1 MIKSMTA
8 YAKTEISADSLT
20 ISTEIRAY
28 NSRYLD
34 IALRLSHGYAQLE
47 ERIKKLIARHVSRGR
62 IEINVSIKDESE
74 ADAAYEVDLPR
85 ARAYYQALT
94 ALKDEFK
101 LGAAIGLE
109 HLLNGGGM
117 LKPVDIEKNADA
129 CWQKVSECL
138 QAALAE
144 LDRMRCQEGA
154 FIAADFA
161 RRLTTIEESLGLIKN
176 DAQGLLDFYRD
187 RLIERINALAKGT
200 AVLEPERIV
209 QEAAI
214 LADRSD
220 ISEEI
225 LRAESH
231 IQQYRALMAAD
242 EPAGN
247 KLNFLLQE
255 FNREFNTMGSKSA
268 KSHLSHIVVN
278 VKAEIEKLREQVQN
292 VE

>member
-8 YAKTEISADSLT
+8 YAKSERVAESLT
-20 ISTEIRAY
+20 ISTEIRSY

-47 ERIKKLIARHVSRGR
+47 ERIKKLIAMHLSRGR
-62 IEINVSIKDESE
+62 IEINIGIKDQTE
-74 ADAAYEVDLPR
+74 AEIAYEADLPR
-85 ARAYYQALT
+85 ARAYFSALS
-94 ALKDEFK
+94 ALKEELK
-101 LGAAIGLE
+101 LPAAIGLE

-117 LKPVDIEKNADA
+117 LKPVEVEKNIDD
-129 CWQKVSECL
+129 CWPLVSECL
-138 QAALAE
+138 LAALME
-144 LDRMRCQEGA
+144 LDQMRRKEGA
-154 FIAADFA
+154 FIAADFT
-161 RRLTTIEESLGLIKN
+161 RRLTGIEASLAKIRK
-176 DAQGLLDFYRD
+176 AAEGLLSFYRD
-187 RLIERINALAKGT
+187 RLIERINALAKGI
-200 AVLEPERIV
+200 AAIEPERIAL
-209 QEAAI
+209 EAAI
-214 LADRSD
+214 LADKSD

-231 IQQYRALMAAD
+231 MHQYRALMATD
-242 EPAGN
+242 TPAGT

-268 KSHLSHIVVN
+268 KSEVSHIIVD

>member
-8 YAKTEISADSLT
+8 YAKSERVAESLT
-20 ISTEIRAY
+20 ISTEIRSY

-47 ERIKKLIARHVSRGR
+47 ERIKKLIAMHLSRGR
-62 IEINVSIKDESE
+62 IEINIGIKDQTE
-74 ADAAYEVDLPR
+74 AEIAYEADLPR
-85 ARAYYQALT
+85 ARAYFSALS
-94 ALKDEFK
+94 ALKEEVK
-101 LGAAIGLE
+101 LPSAIGFE

-117 LKPVDIEKNADA
+117 IKPVEVEKNIDD
-129 CWQKVSECL
+129 CWPLVSECL
-138 QAALAE
+138 LAALME
-144 LDRMRCQEGA
+144 LDQMRRKEGA
-154 FIAADFA
+154 FIAADFT
-161 RRLTTIEESLGLIKN
+161 RRLTGIEASLAKIRK
-176 DAQGLLDFYRD
+176 AAEGLLSFYRD
-187 RLIERINALAKGT
+187 RLIERINALAKGI
-200 AVLEPERIV
+200 AAIEPERIAL
-209 QEAAI
+209 EAAI
-214 LADRSD
+214 LADKSD

-231 IQQYRALMAAD
+231 MQQYRALMATD
-242 EPAGN
+242 TPAGT

-268 KSHLSHIVVN
+268 KSEVSHIIVD

>member
-8 YAKTEISADSLT
+8 YAKTELSAEGLA

-34 IALRLSHGYAQLE
+34 ISLRLSHGYGQLE
-47 ERIKKLIARHVSRGR
+47 ERIKKLIAQRVRRGR
-62 IEINVSIKDESE
+62 IEISLGIRDESE
-74 ADAAYEVDLPR
+74 ADVAFEVDLPK
-85 ARAYYQALT
+85 ARAYFKALT
-94 ALKDEFK
+94 ALKEELK
-101 LGAAIGLE
+101 LETTIGLE
-109 HLLNGGGM
+109 HLLNGLGL
-117 LKPVDIEKNADA
+117 LKPQEVEKNTEA
-129 CWQKVSECL
+129 CWEPVSQCL

-161 RRLTTIEESLGLIKN
+161 RRLEALEASLGQIKQ
-176 DAQGLLDFYRD
+176 ASQGLLEFYRD
-187 RLIERINALAKGT
+187 RLTERIKALAKGI
-200 AVLEPERIV
+200 AVIEPERIV

-214 LADRSD
+214 LADKSD

-268 KSHLSHIVVN
+268 KSQLSHIIVH